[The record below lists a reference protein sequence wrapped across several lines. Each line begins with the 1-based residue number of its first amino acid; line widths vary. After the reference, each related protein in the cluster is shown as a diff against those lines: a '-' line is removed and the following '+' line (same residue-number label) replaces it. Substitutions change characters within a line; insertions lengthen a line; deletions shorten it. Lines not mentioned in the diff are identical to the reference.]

1 MFLFLNLKNFLY
13 LRREIQKLEKTN
25 KKPAQSCPYDA
36 FSVFTTAKDRKLWV
50 QVLLNLKWKTSSDL

>member
-25 KKPAQSCPYDA
+25 KKPAQSCPYDV
-36 FSVFTTAKDRKLWV
+36 FSVFTTAVKDREIRRLF
-50 QVLLNLKWKTSSDL
+50 LSSKV